1 MVKSIAET
9 VVDTLGEVDPQK
21 YMQEQLGQAQTA
33 AGGVEGAKEKYGVK
47 GYQSGGE
54 LLIKPKFKKTPKNR
68 KKSSLREGAKE
79 MAKDMAKMNA
89 PFMVGVP
96 VFLGSTIGSSKLSE
110 YREKKKKEQIGR
122 GKKATPE
129 IKAEGAKQGGMM
141 KMKKGGKVKQ
151 ILKKIE
157 ETSNR
162 VPRQGPKTDIK
173 KMPKNFSEFGVDVDP
188 TDKKPFVYGVKKT
201 GKDTFI
207 HGASKGKKDYV
218 GSIEKGSF
226 KGSYERSLKGDDVV
240 KGTYSKN
247 GFRAGVSKSG
257 GNKQFTLGFEKKFK
271 QGGMVCRGQG
281 KARKKNFKVY

>member
-47 GYQSGGE
+47 GY
-54 LLIKPKFKKTPKNR
+54 
-68 KKSSLREGAKE
+68 
-79 MAKDMAKMNA
+79 
-89 PFMVGVP
+89 
-96 VFLGSTIGSSKLSE
+96 
-110 YREKKKKEQIGR
+110 
-122 GKKATPE
+122 
-129 IKAEGAKQGGMM
+129 
-141 KMKKGGKVKQ
+141 KKGGKVKQ

>member
-1 MVKSIAET
+1 MVKSISET

-33 AGGVEGAKEKYGVK
+33 AGGIEGAKEKYGVK

-68 KKSSLREGAKE
+68 KKSSLKEGAKE

-141 KMKKGGKVKQ
+141 KTKKLKEGRKTIEPKYTPELGMFSYKDRSKEFEKPKKGTNIIKQLEDDKLKFDPHLKFTKVDPEKRTIKGFKIGKKGGE
-151 ILKKIE
+151 I
-157 ETSNR
+157 
-162 VPRQGPKTDIK
+162 
-173 KMPKNFSEFGVDVDP
+173 
-188 TDKKPFVYGVKKT
+188 Y
-201 GKDTFI
+201 
-207 HGASKGKKDYV
+207 
-218 GSIEKGSF
+218 
-226 KGSYERSLKGDDVV
+226 
-240 KGTYSKN
+240 
-247 GFRAGVSKSG
+247 
-257 GNKQFTLGFEKKFK
+257 FEKKFK